1 VAVLGIGDVL
11 VEDPMTGAAG
21 RLRNESSRPLGSF
34 LVLACVLSWPI
45 WLLSGVLPRGGAGP
59 YDFRWLIAQGSL
71 LVALLLHTSINVMGD
86 VGLSSFEAT
95 SVVFFFMVAVA
106 AVVMLVS
113 SPVFRQESR
122 PSDRPSTGPSRLS
135 T

>member
-1 VAVLGIGDVL
+1 LGIGDVL

-21 RLRNESSRPLGSF
+21 RLRNESSRPLWSF
-34 LVLACVLSWPI
+34 LVLAGVLSWPI
-45 WLLSGVLPRGGAGP
+45 WHLSGVLPREGAGP

-113 SPVFRQESR
+113 SPVFRQESG
-122 PSDRPSTGPSRLS
+122 PLDRPSTGPSRLS